1 MSTDPLRVGDGARR
15 GAGRLAAA
23 ALYAAGVS
31 AAGVPAAMLLT
42 GCQAVGGSG
51 SGAVTVVDPLNKPE
65 PPSPPAAARPAAP
78 RPATPPAGPA
88 DQPANIAARGAGGE
102 AAPTRPGLTPT
113 TRPKNVPLAPAVA
126 ARLRERAI
134 ELLTTAAGSGRAEVR
149 ANAIEA
155 LADAPRRL
163 EPLLPRLLGD
173 PSPAV
178 RAVAA
183 MAVGKAKIARFQ
195 PQLRVLVNASD
206 PNPLARDIVR
216 SSAIFALMRTG
227 VDANPGVLADMLQ
240 SGEPRLRAHVAYL
253 LGELGNPSAASL
265 IRDASRE
272 PAPLASPQSIGLM
285 QLQMNEAL
293 FKLGD
298 TKAMDAVRS
307 ALYPA
312 SVEDL
317 ERTVLAAQIIGQV
330 RAQAGRP
337 DLNNLLARA
346 LDPQRGAMPAEVRIA
361 AAGGMVR
368 LGEVRAV
375 DVVLD
380 YLGDPEPAVRSQAL
394 AVVGETR
401 LAEWLW
407 YVQPM
412 LDDRDPLVVVAA
424 ARAVLRLTEGGTGG
438 G

>member
-1 MSTDPLRVGDGARR
+1 
-15 GAGRLAAA
+15 
-23 ALYAAGVS
+23 
-31 AAGVPAAMLLT
+31 
-42 GCQAVGGSG
+42 
-51 SGAVTVVDPLNKPE
+51 
-65 PPSPPAAARPAAP
+65 
-78 RPATPPAGPA
+78 
-88 DQPANIAARGAGGE
+88 
-102 AAPTRPGLTPT
+102 
-113 TRPKNVPLAPAVA
+113 VPLAPAVA

-134 ELLTTAAGSGRAEVR
+134 ELLTAAAGSTRPEIR

-163 EPLLPRLLGD
+163 EPLLPRLLSD

-183 MAVGKAKIARFQ
+183 MAVGKAKLARFQ

-272 PAPLASPQSIGLM
+272 PAPLASPPSIGLM

-337 DLNNLLARA
+337 DLNNLLARS

-380 YLGDPEPAVRSQAL
+380 YLGDPEPAVRSQAVS
-394 AVVGETR
+394 VVGETR
-401 LAEWLW
+401 QAEWLW

-424 ARAVLRLTEGGTGG
+424 ARAVLRLTDGGVGG